1 MKHKKARMFHA
12 KNTPAQ
18 AVDISEEDEEVTFSC
33 SISAQPKLSF
43 GQQGRVGPRILD
55 ATFSSDWI

>member
-18 AVDISEEDEEVTFSC
+18 VVDISEEDETLFSC

-43 GQQGRVGPRILD
+43 GQQGRVGPQILD